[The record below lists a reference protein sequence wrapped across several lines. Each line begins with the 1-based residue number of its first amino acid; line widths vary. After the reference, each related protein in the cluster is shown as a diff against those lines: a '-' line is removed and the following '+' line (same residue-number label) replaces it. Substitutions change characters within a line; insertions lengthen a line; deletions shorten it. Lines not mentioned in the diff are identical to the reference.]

1 MRRFESCRGHSP
13 QGAGDGLSA
22 PSPCDCLPADGAAGS
37 SETTFD
43 RRQSSDDSCHARR
56 RIGGHRPNPG
66 SIDRT
71 RRHGADQPGPV
82 ACSARAWAGP
92 STLRVRS
99 RGIPGRRRRR
109 PCWEFVG
116 LTTIDGRCASPRGA
130 RWSTSAGRC
139 ADNSAV
145 PGPGGHQKGVQ
156 DWVDEVKGKGKDHE
170 VRKKVQEE
178 FWTTPFGLTFNK
190 KEEVLTALNERTALL
205 RVVRDAQQTAGIPN
219 WGSGGPTKQVTVSP
233 PRSHA
238 FGRVSQLLKHISRAL
253 FTPLG
258 LLTSTKEV
266 EAMYCRGRLI
276 LASNDPTAADEFKS
290 AVIGKG
296 CEGLKRGSAI
306 RRTGH
311 QTLQC
316 CRAED
321 DTLCHCDCV
330 TETQPCCQ
338 R

>member
-1 MRRFESCRGHSP
+1 MLTIRRF
-13 QGAGDGLSA
+13 LA
-22 PSPCDCLPADGAAGS
+22 PEA
-37 SETTFD
+37 
-43 RRQSSDDSCHARR
+43 
-56 RIGGHRPNPG
+56 IKKV
-66 SIDRT
+66 I
-71 RRHGADQPGPV
+71 
-82 ACSARAWAGP
+82 
-92 STLRVRS
+92 
-99 RGIPGRRRRR
+99 
-109 PCWEFVG
+109 
-116 LTTIDGRCASPRGA
+116 
-130 RWSTSAGRC
+130 
-139 ADNSAV
+139 
-145 PGPGGHQKGVQ
+145 Q

-170 VRKKVQEE
+170 VRKRVQEE

-290 AVIGKG
+290 AVLGKG